1 MFNDDY
7 DNDDVA
13 YGVISTDDQASV
25 TPDYCVMLF
34 LLTKH
39 FDIG

>member
-1 MFNDDY
+1 VFNDDY

-25 TPDYCVMLF
+25 APG
-34 LLTKH
+34 LLCYA
-39 FDIG
+39 FSFN